1 MKKKFRAAVSDP
13 LFIRAVCFFAAMAG
27 LGVIAALL
35 YGRERFRYLLQAI
48 YVLYAPLLF
57 FFVRDVI
64 VLYRR
69 YFREKK
75 QKKESKIKKKIKA
88 FFSKI
93 EEKVRSVL
101 DMKPKSAYFG
111 GVDES
116 EDAPAPEEKKRHKK
130 HVSRGIA
137 WSSIRENELKIRY
150 LYAERVNGGI
160 KNGADIKPSDTAR
173 EARGKLQP
181 EERDELLFGLYERVR
196 YGGGNEPVDDG
207 TVSFLSERAQ
217 APVKGKKRKKEK

>member
-1 MKKKFRAAVSDP
+1 M
-13 LFIRAVCFFAAMAG
+13 
-27 LGVIAALL
+27 
-35 YGRERFRYLLQAI
+35 
-48 YVLYAPLLF
+48 
-57 FFVRDVI
+57 
-64 VLYRR
+64 
-69 YFREKK
+69 
-75 QKKESKIKKKIKA
+75 
-88 FFSKI
+88 
-93 EEKVRSVL
+93 RSVL

-116 EDAPAPEEKKRHKK
+116 EDAPAPEETKRRKNRAA
-130 HVSRGIA
+130 RGIA

-207 TVSFLSERAQ
+207 TVSFLSERAS